1 MPKLLNKTNLPNYAS
16 APSSPANGDIYY
28 NTTDHI
34 VYARVNGAWVD
45 LGAGGGSGDI
55 TEVVAGAGLTG
66 GAISGSATIDVGAG
80 TGITVN
86 ANDVAID
93 TTVVARKTD
102 KLSAFAATTS
112 SELAGV
118 ISDET
123 GSNKLVFSDGPTLV
137 TPTLGVASA
146 TSVNKVAITEP
157 ATSATLTIADGKTL
171 TANNTLTFTGTDAS
185 SVAFGNGGTVL
196 YSGGALGTPS
206 SGTLTNATGLPVS
219 GITASTTSALG
230 VGSIELGHA
239 TDTTITRVSAGLI
252 SVEGNTVATLANN
265 IGDFADST
273 TGAVGIGTIELGHAT
288 DTTLARGAAGILT
301 VEGVNVVT
309 TSSTDT
315 LTNKTISAS
324 NNTISGVA
332 KVYYQA
338 SAPSSPSDGDIWID
352 SDDEIGSAA
361 FTITD
366 SISTTSSTTAAS
378 ATAVKKAYD
387 LAGSLESNLMLMGG

>member
-1 MPKLLNKTNLPNYAS
+1 VPKLLNKTNLPNYAS